1 MDGPVVGDY
10 AEVKQEV
17 DEVVVVVVRV
27 GDVLL
32 FHSGGH
38 VMMSL

>member
-17 DEVVVVVVRV
+17 DEVVVVRV